1 MKITVKLK
9 AIAQVNEI
17 DIYLSDIG
25 LTVDEWK
32 ELSEDAKNQI
42 IDDHVVAEDE
52 TNSPYL
58 QLESYHLY
66 EEVTVK

>member
-32 ELSEDAKNQI
+32 ELSEGAKNQI

-58 QLESYHLY
+58 QSESYHLY
-66 EEVTVK
+66 EEDEA